1 MLKNEENNG
10 KRVTVAATFRF
21 AIEFHKQLKIHL
33 ATHYPPGYSLNK
45 LVVKLLEKD
54 MEECTKKSINQK

>member
-1 MLKNEENNG
+1 MALNEKNNE

-21 AIEFHKQLKIHL
+21 AIELHKRLKIHL

-54 MEECTKKSINQK
+54 MEECTKKSKNSK